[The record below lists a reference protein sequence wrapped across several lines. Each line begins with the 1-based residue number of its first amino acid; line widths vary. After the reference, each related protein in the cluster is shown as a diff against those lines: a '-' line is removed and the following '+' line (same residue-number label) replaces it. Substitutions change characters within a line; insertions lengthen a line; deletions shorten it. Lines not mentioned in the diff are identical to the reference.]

1 MFIKKDICSFKSK
14 EIHEKTQIQTRKTE
28 FTIKT
33 LIFDSGSGC
42 RKLKFVLR
50 FKGDDKHKG
59 NKDEVETRRHMFKK
73 MEMFHS
79 GCVVFLVHKKNME
92 SWFCFRIAYS

>member
-1 MFIKKDICSFKSK
+1 M
-14 EIHEKTQIQTRKTE
+14 EIHEKTQIQPRKTE

-33 LIFDSGSGC
+33 RIFDSGSGC

-59 NKDEVETRRHMFKK
+59 IKIKLKQEGTCLRKCRCSIQVE
-73 MEMFHS
+73 
-79 GCVVFLVHKKNME
+79 
-92 SWFCFRIAYS
+92 WFF